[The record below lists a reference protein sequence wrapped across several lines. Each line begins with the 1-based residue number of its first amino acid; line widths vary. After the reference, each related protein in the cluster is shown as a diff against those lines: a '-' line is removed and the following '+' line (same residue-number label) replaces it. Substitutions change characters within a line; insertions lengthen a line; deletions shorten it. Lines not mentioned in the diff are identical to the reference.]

1 MNILKYPFFLF
12 YLFSS
17 AVFANKLHHKKV
29 NKDNIVKIINIDNS
43 NLSFDFDYSG
53 NVLNILTELKKTI
66 PNIKIFAPI
75 GLVKNNININLSLQN
90 VTIKDLREVLLGQTN
105 GVVDIKYDKNS
116 NIIRLYFTD
125 KLDVGKDAIL
135 ESIKWQQGGS
145 PKPILKKDGVVRF
158 PYGEYQPIV
167 ICQPTNLCDI
177 ELQANEEI
185 QGIVIGDS
193 VHWNDG
199 DSGIPIVYS
208 GTGKNITPHLV
219 LKPNS
224 ANLETSLMVTTSKR
238 TYMIKLKS
246 SNTNFLA
253 RAGFYYPGEMVQKY
267 EINKFKKN
275 TSNNG
280 GLPLININNLN
291 YRYSLSDKDFDWKPL
306 QVFDDGLS
314 VFIQFP
320 DSVAT
325 RNLPAICILDETSD
339 EKCEM
344 VNFRFNDHY
353 YVVDKLFRKAKL
365 VNGFGDKAQVITVS
379 LNEEHKSF
387 WSKLFGKK

>member
-1 MNILKYPFFLF
+1 MNNIKCTIFLF
-12 YLFSS
+12 CLFSCT
-17 AVFANKLHHKKV
+17 VFANKLHHKKI
-29 NKDNIVKIINIDNS
+29 NTIAKIVSIDNS
-43 NLSFDFDYSG
+43 SVFFDFDYSG
-53 NVLNILTELKKTI
+53 NVLNMLTELKKTV
-66 PNIKIFAPI
+66 PSIKIFAPV
-75 GLVKNNININLSLQN
+75 GFVKNNINVNLSLQN
-90 VTIKDLREVLLGQTN
+90 VTLSDLKDVLLEQTN
-105 GVVDIKYDKNS
+105 GIVAIKYDKSS
-116 NIIRLYFTD
+116 NIIRLFFTD
-125 KLDVGKDAIL
+125 RLDVGKDAIL

-145 PKPILKKDGVVRF
+145 PKPVLKKDGVVRF

-193 VHWNDG
+193 VHWNEG
-199 DSGIPIVYS
+199 DNGLPIVYS
-208 GTGKNITPHLV
+208 GTGKNIIPHVV
-219 LKPNS
+219 LKPS
-224 ANLETSLMVTTSKR
+224 SPNLETSLMITTSKR

-246 SNTNFLA
+246 SNNNFLA

-267 EINKFKKN
+267 EISKPKKN
-275 TSNNG
+275 TNSG
-280 GLPLININNLN
+280 SGLPLININNLN
-291 YRYSLSDKDFDWKPL
+291 YRYLLSDKDYDWKPL
-306 QVFDDGLS
+306 QVFDDGVS

-325 RNLPAICILDETSD
+325 RNLPAVCILDEASD

-353 YVVDKLFRKAKL
+353 YVIDKLFKKAKL
-365 VNGFGDKAQVITVS
+365 VNGFGDKVQVITIS